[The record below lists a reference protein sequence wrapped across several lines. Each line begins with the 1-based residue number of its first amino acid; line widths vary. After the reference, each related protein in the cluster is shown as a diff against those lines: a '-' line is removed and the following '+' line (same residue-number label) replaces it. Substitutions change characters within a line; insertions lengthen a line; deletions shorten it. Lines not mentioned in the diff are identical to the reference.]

1 MLYLDHNATTPLDP
15 RVKGGLMEA
24 LEVFGNPSS
33 LHRPGQKA
41 RYLLE
46 EARERVAAA
55 CGRRPEEVV
64 FTASATE
71 ALNLA
76 ILGFARAHPDV
87 PLAVSRAE
95 HPAARRP
102 TEVLEGRGHPVFWI
116 RVNREGQVLLDDL
129 DAALRQ
135 GAGLVVIQAANGETG
150 MIPPWE
156 EIARRVEAAG
166 SLWLADAAQI
176 PGKEDLLAVGRLAHL
191 LVISSHKVY
200 GPRGIAALV
209 RPVDLEL
216 EPLMWGGEQE
226 GGLRPGT
233 ETAPLAWAFAEAL
246 EIAQRHLHEDRAR
259 MQAFRDRLEAGL
271 RELHLPVVAPP
282 GRRLPNTSLFLS
294 PGPDGVRMVAALDV
308 RGIAVSSSSA
318 CTTGRAQPSATL
330 LAMGYTPSEARRA
343 VRVSAGRWT
352 EPEEAD
358 RFLRALREV
367 LGS

>member
-15 RVKGGLMEA
+15 QVKGVLMEA

-33 LHRPGQKA
+33 LHRFGQKA

-55 CGRRPEEVV
+55 CGHRPEEVV

-76 ILGFARAHPDV
+76 ILGFARAHPDT
-87 PLAVSRAE
+87 PLAVSRVE

-102 TEVLEGRGHPVFWI
+102 AEVLETRGHPVFWI
-116 RVNREGQVLLDDL
+116 NVDREGQILLEDL
-129 DAALRQ
+129 DMALDR
-135 GAGLVVIQAANGETG
+135 GAGLVVVQAASGETG
-150 MIPPWE
+150 VIQPWE
-156 EIARRVEAAG
+156 EIARRAEKAG
-166 SLWLADAAQI
+166 ALWLADAAQI

-216 EPLMWGGEQE
+216 KPLMWGGEQE
-226 GGLRPGT
+226 GELRPGT
-233 ETAPLAWAFAEAL
+233 EAAPLAWAFAEAL
-246 EIAQRHLHEDRAR
+246 EVAQKRLHEDRAR

-271 RELHLPVVAPP
+271 QALDLPVIARHRP
-282 GRRLPNTSLFLS
+282 RLPNTTMFLS
-294 PGPDGVRMVAALDV
+294 PGMDGIRMVAALDV

-318 CTTGRAQPSATL
+318 CTTGRAQPSSAL
-330 LAMGYTPSEARRA
+330 LAMGYPLPEARRA

-358 RFLRALREV
+358 RFLLALAEV